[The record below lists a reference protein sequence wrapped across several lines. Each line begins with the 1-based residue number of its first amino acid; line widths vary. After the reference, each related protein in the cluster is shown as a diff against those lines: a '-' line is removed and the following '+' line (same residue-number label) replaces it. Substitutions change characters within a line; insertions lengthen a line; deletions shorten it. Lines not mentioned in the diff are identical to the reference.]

1 MELWNI
7 KADALRLM
15 FADTDIMFNKEEF
28 ENNSLYE
35 NSNTREKLIRM
46 NDSIR
51 RAIDLY
57 YHYAGQYKR
66 RATVKYVVDNQGKVT
81 NFLDLSQVE
90 DFGIPS
96 RIQLYSVG
104 ENTRIL
110 NFSRTRNL
118 SFYYDAISGEV
129 SVEFDLE
136 GSNFDLNN
144 LPRGI
149 KKEDFEFL
157 IYYEVKKMNLPSDE
171 IIDELTFDLNTLNI
185 PEDIQRMIPKYIK
198 GEIYE
203 EDEYSIA
210 LMSKEEYMRYLIEH
224 VSKFSNVQ
232 TRVRSNYRRG

>member
-57 YHYAGQYKR
+57 YHYAGQHKR

-136 GSNFDLNN
+136 GSNFELNN

-171 IIDELTFDLNTLNI
+171 MIDELTFDLNVLNI
-185 PEDIQRMIPKYIK
+185 PEDVQRMIPKYIK